1 MRLGGEVANKGCGI
15 KSVTTACRRLNPAFE
30 GAEVFI
36 HPLHQLSVE
45 GYFLQVGQN
54 SLSLLDSNGQRKFL
68 GKELQVL

>member
-36 HPLHQLSVE
+36 HQTHHHWLKAVPKRASVFWHLLPAWAAGGNPLAK
-45 GYFLQVGQN
+45 GW
-54 SLSLLDSNGQRKFL
+54 RC
-68 GKELQVL
+68 